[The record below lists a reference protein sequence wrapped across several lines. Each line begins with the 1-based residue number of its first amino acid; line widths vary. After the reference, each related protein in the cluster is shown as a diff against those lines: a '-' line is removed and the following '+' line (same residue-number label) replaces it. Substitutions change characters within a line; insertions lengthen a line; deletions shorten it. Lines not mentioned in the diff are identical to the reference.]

1 MSSSDSAPW
10 PSSGTDAEEVPG
22 DEEGWA
28 TPSFGVLPWLRSA
41 VWAVAWEV
49 DEVASA
55 AAVASEAAGAAASVE
70 GVRAVTGSTKRL
82 TRHQHRRIVRSVEE
96 AERTTG
102 LQFCVYLGP
111 TTDDPRAHAEAL
123 FVEAGLHTR
132 PAILLLVSPEAR
144 RVELVTSAEVRDRV
158 SDQTC
163 ANAIAEMTRFF
174 ARSDVAGGIVAGTHM
189 LQTAIGTASADPSLA
204 AFPDIIEG

>member
-1 MSSSDSAPW
+1 M
-10 PSSGTDAEEVPG
+10 
-22 DEEGWA
+22 
-28 TPSFGVLPWLRSA
+28 
-41 VWAVAWEV
+41 
-49 DEVASA
+49 
-55 AAVASEAAGAAASVE
+55 
-70 GVRAVTGSTKRL
+70 RAVTGSTKRL

-111 TTDDPRAHAEAL
+111 TNDDPRGHAEAL
-123 FVEAGLHTR
+123 FEKAGLHTR

-144 RVELVTSAEVRDRV
+144 RVELVTSAEVRERV

-174 ARSDVAGGIVAGTHM
+174 AKSDVAGGIVAGTQM
-189 LQTAIGTASADPSLA
+189 IQSAIGPISSDRPFA

>member
-1 MSSSDSAPW
+1 M
-10 PSSGTDAEEVPG
+10 
-22 DEEGWA
+22 
-28 TPSFGVLPWLRSA
+28 
-41 VWAVAWEV
+41 
-49 DEVASA
+49 
-55 AAVASEAAGAAASVE
+55 ASEAAGAAASVE

-111 TTDDPRAHAEAL
+111 TSDDPRSHAEGL
-123 FVEAGLHTR
+123 FEKAGLHTR

-158 SDQTC
+158 SDETC

-174 ARSDVAGGIVAGTHM
+174 ARSDIAGGIVVGTHM
-189 LQTAIGTASADPSLA
+189 LQTAAGTSSADPSLA
-204 AFPDIIEG
+204 TFPDIIEG